1 MLSEE
6 DNQLLTRITPGT
18 PMGELMRRFW
28 IPALLAEEVA
38 ERDGKPARVLLLGER
53 LVAFRDT
60 EGRVGLL
67 EEQCPHRRASLA
79 LGANECGGIRCL
91 YHGWKFD
98 VNGNCLDTPAEPPSS
113 TLKTRVYARAYPTVE
128 RGGVIWTYMGP
139 EDCVPKFP
147 EFEWLN
153 MPPGHCE
160 AFKVQEDCNFA
171 QAVEGTI
178 DTAHAGI
185 LHRSVRW
192 HDESKLPHERYLQAG
207 LDVEA
212 TKYGMRYAGLRAM
225 PDGRTHARVTIIPL
239 PFYSIIPPDN
249 SDPIRSTRRLANAFV
264 PRDDQSTWHMQWFY
278 DATRPVDRAFRIKEG
293 GLQLDHDYRKKVS
306 VDTWYNQD
314 RQMMKEKTFS
324 GLTGILVQDHAV
336 VETQGRIANRSVEH
350 LGMTD
355 AAVVAWRRILLRAA
369 KALQDTGTAPAAAVD
384 PDIPWREIVSAEVVL
399 PADKHWKDLLPLQ
412 ASCAN

>member
-1 MLSEE
+1 MLSAEE
-6 DNQLLTRITPGT
+6 NQMLTRVTAGT

-79 LGANECGGIRCL
+79 LGANECGGLRCL

-98 VNGNCLDTPAEPPSS
+98 VNGNCLDTPAEPANS
-113 TLKTRVYARAYPTVE
+113 TLKTRVRAVSYPTVE
-128 RGGVIWTYMGP
+128 RGGVIWAYMGP
-139 EDCVPKFP
+139 QDYVPPFP
-147 EFEWLN
+147 DFEWLN

-160 AFKVQEDCNFA
+160 AFKVQEDCNYA

-185 LHRSVRW
+185 LHRNVRW
-192 HDESKLPHERYLQAG
+192 HDESKLPHERFLQAS
-207 LDVEA
+207 LDVEV
-212 TKYGMRYAGLRAM
+212 TKYGMRYAGLRPM
-225 PDGRTHARVTIIPL
+225 PDGGTHARVTIIPL

-264 PRDDQSTWHMQWFY
+264 PRDDTSTWHLQWFY

-293 GLQLDHDYRKKVS
+293 GLQLDDDYRKKVS

-314 RQMMKEKTFS
+314 RQMMKEKSFS

-336 VETQGRIANRSVEH
+336 VETQGRIADRSVED

-369 KALQDTGTAPAAAVD
+369 RALADSGTAPAAAVD
-384 PDIPWREIVSAEVVL
+384 SAIPWREIVSAEVVL
-399 PADKHWKDLLPLQ
+399 PEGKDWKELVPL
-412 ASCAN
+412 APSCVI

>member
-1 MLSEE
+1 MLSVE
-6 DNQLLTRITPGT
+6 DNEILTRVSPGT
-18 PMGELMRRFW
+18 PMGELIRRFW
-28 IPALLAEEVA
+28 IPGLLAEEVA
-38 ERDGKPARVLLLGER
+38 ERDGTPVRVVLLGER
-53 LVAFRDT
+53 LVAFRDSQ
-60 EGRVGLL
+60 GRVGLL
-67 EEQCPHRRASLA
+67 EEACPHRRASLA
-79 LGANECGGIRCL
+79 LGANEECGIRCL

-98 VNGNCLDTPAEPPSS
+98 VDGNCMDTPAEPPGS
-113 TLKTRVYARAYPTVE
+113 TLKKRVRARAYPTVE

-139 EDCVPKFP
+139 DPELPPFP
-147 EFEWLN
+147 EYEWLN
-153 MPPGHCE
+153 MAPGHCE
-160 AFKVQEDCNFA
+160 AFKVQEDCNYA

-192 HDESKLPHERYLQAG
+192 HDESKLPHERFLQAG
-207 LDVEA
+207 LEVEQ

-249 SDPIRSTRRLANAFV
+249 SDPVRSTRRLANAFV
-264 PRDDQSTWHMQWFY
+264 PRDDTSTWHMQWFY

-293 GLQLDHDYRKKVS
+293 GLNLDQDYRKKIS

-314 RQMMKEKTFS
+314 RKMMKEKTFS

-336 VETQGRIANRSVEH
+336 VETQGRIADRSAEH

-355 AAVVAWRRILLRAA
+355 AAVVAWRRILIRAA
-369 KALQDTGTAPAAAVD
+369 KALAESGAPPAAASD
-384 PDIPWREIVSAEVVL
+384 AGIPWRDIVSAEVVL
-399 PADKHWKDLLPLQ
+399 PEGRSWKEELPLNPN
-412 ASCAN
+412 CAT